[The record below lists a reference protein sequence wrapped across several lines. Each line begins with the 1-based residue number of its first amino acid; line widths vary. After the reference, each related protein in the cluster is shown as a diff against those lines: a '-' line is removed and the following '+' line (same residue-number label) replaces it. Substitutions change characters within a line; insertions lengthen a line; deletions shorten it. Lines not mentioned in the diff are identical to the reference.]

1 MKIMNIMRNKGVPE
15 NESKPFYN
23 FNPYEAK
30 DDIIKWI
37 RDWFESNGNDCN
49 AVIGISGGKDSTIVA
64 ALCVEA
70 LGKNRVVG
78 VLMPQGEQA
87 DIKVAKEVVN
97 WLGIRSCEV
106 NIENAVN
113 AIVNPIKYFNDIEF
127 SVQAK
132 TNLPARIRMATLY
145 AIAQSING
153 RVVGTSNLSETVV
166 GYYTLGG
173 DSVSAM
179 FPIKDFTVTEV
190 QMIGRMALYLPEHWV
205 YKTPEDG
212 LSGKT
217 DEDNLGFSYDV
228 LDNYIRTGICEDETI
243 RYKIET
249 LAKNSSFKLFMP
261 EKFNSNLPVFVDN
274 YMI

>member
-1 MKIMNIMRNKGVPE
+1 MKIMNIKRKKGVPE
-15 NESKPFYN
+15 EPNIYN
-23 FNPYEAK
+23 FNPYIAK
-30 DDIIKWI
+30 ENIIKWI
-37 RDWFESNGNDCN
+37 RDWFEINGKDCN
-49 AVIGISGGKDSTIVA
+49 AVIGISGGKDSSIVA

-70 LGKNRVVG
+70 LGKDRVIG
-78 VLMPQGEQA
+78 VLMPQGEQS
-87 DIKVAKEVVN
+87 DIKVAKEVVEL
-97 WLGIRSCEV
+97 LGIQSYEI

-113 AIVNPIKYFNDIEF
+113 AIANPIKYHNKIDLSI
-127 SVQAK
+127 QAK
-132 TNLPARIRMATLY
+132 TNLPARIRMSTLY
-145 AIAQSING
+145 AVAQSLNG
-153 RVVGTSNLSETVV
+153 RVIGTSNLSEAVV

-179 FPIKDFTVTEV
+179 FPIKDYTVTEV
-190 QMIGRMALYLPEHWV
+190 QMIGRMALNLPEHLV

-228 LDNYIRTGICEDETI
+228 LDTYIRSGICEDETI

-261 EKFNSNLPVFVDN
+261 DKFNSNLPIFVDN